1 MNNKTVQEGKTY
13 AVVAYLTII
22 GVLIAYFMN
31 QEKKNNFTAFHVRQ
45 SLGLWLLYF
54 IFGYVVSGFDDWTI
68 SYSFWIVFA
77 LLFIYGIFGA
87 FSGKANSV
95 PILGDV
101 FQKLFKS
108 MG

>member
-1 MNNKTVQEGKTY
+1 MNNKTVQDGKTY

-54 IFGYVVSGFDDWTI
+54 IFGYVVSGFDDWSI

-77 LLFIYGIFGA
+77 LLFIYGILGA